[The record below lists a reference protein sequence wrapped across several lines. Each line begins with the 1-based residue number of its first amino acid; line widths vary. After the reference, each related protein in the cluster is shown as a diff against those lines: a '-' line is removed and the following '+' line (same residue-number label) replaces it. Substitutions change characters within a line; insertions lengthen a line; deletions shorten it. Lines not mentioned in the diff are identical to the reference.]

1 MTIKLTGFL
10 LPALFCLAAC
20 SAANEASQEAAYY
33 GDDADEDFDASFL
46 EDLPPAERAE
56 IEAMLREDGILP
68 PQNATGGPTAYQ
80 GGAQPVSFSS
90 GGQAPAQSFSSPR
103 NAAPGAQPV
112 ALPSGA
118 HRVKRVEIMDP
129 SGFEK
134 PLVAYTI
141 MLPVDWRSQG
151 GVVWGQ
157 NMACGASGYDM
168 NFAAMSPDGRTGVQL
183 IPSANWTWNNFSGP
197 QNNCIFAPIQSAQQY
212 LEFFVSQAR
221 PGARVIDFR
230 PRADLAEPLKQ
241 MNSVMPMAGGEQRS
255 WVDAGEVLIG
265 YNANGV
271 DTRETVAA
279 VVYVNHARME
289 GGVGM
294 GQMEFLSG
302 AAMSAW
308 SMRAPN
314 GQLDFTFSE
323 LLRKSI
329 VAAPEWSQRIARHNA
344 KISQTNLKGARD
356 RSAIIAKTN
365 SDILDIQMETW
376 RSGNESSDRIQREST
391 EAIMGV
397 ETYNDPYYG
406 GTVQLD
412 HTYDNAW
419 QLNDGSYVL
428 TNDAM
433 FEPYRDLGV
442 DGQRLEA
449 AQ

>member
-20 SAANEASQEAAYY
+20 SAANQASEEGAYD
-33 GDDADEDFDASFL
+33 GGAFEEFDASFL
-46 EDLPPAERAE
+46 EDLPPEERAE
-56 IEAMLREDGILP
+56 VEAMLREDGMLP
-68 PQNATGGPTAYQ
+68 PQGAKGVSGAYQAGAQAAAYSGGGQAVTGGPR
-80 GGAQPVSFSS
+80 S
-90 GGQAPAQSFSSPR
+90 
-103 NAAPGAQPV
+103 AAPVNAPK
-112 ALPSGA
+112 ALPQGA

-157 NMACGASGYDM
+157 NMACGSSGYDM

-265 YNANGV
+265 YSANGV

-323 LLRKSI
+323 LIRKSI

-356 RSAIIAKTN
+356 RSEIIAQTN
-365 SDILDIQMETW
+365 SEILDIQMQTW
-376 RSGNESSDRIQREST
+376 RSGNESSDRMQREST